1 MKNNASQKVL
11 FISLAI
17 VLITLLSSITINLLT
32 GSKVIN
38 KWLEANGVGPTEL
51 VIGTISIS
59 IALLLLTYL
68 QIKRSYS
75 PESITENI
83 ETDVKRLFD
92 SLKERYQ
99 NRYQSKLDRRF
110 EITLE
115 VSEDWN
121 SDKPKTYKF
130 GAESKISYAIDA
142 TRKAFD
148 EKGRLLI
155 VGSPG
160 SGKTVLLLKI
170 ALELLGNEFKEG
182 QRLPVVFNLASWS
195 GKHIRFEDW
204 LIEVLNSGNGL
215 SKNFARALL
224 KENRII
230 FLLDGLDELARNE
243 ETKTASA
250 KRAKCL
256 DSIYEYAEVG
266 HKYVICCRREEFV
279 KMQKSKSHDELLP
292 AKVEVLD
299 LSGLDIEVALAVA
312 QRDGV
317 NRASAEHL
325 ESIIRTHEAFSDVL
339 STPFYFTTAL
349 EVFDKSSLK
358 ELREKDFPE
367 DIKDIKQYLLDKFI
381 ETKISHSAKLTNFER
396 DEAKIRQWLQWLA
409 KLMEKK
415 QLVTFELVDLQS
427 SELIPK
433 RFSKLIIALFMGFLF
448 SMWFGLWKGLLLCLY
463 FGIKDVRLCYEF
475 GYKEFAKCCHLLLF
489 YDSHSVFHGFLQGL
503 LIGFFYGVAS
513 SFFKGV
519 SIIDTSI
526 EYPDGAGFFQA
537 LKEAYRLL
545 GRWLLRPIT
554 IGAIVGIF
562 LSFWQGLLPG
572 LLLGLILALA
582 AHVNSFYD
590 MVLIVIYVSNEVH
603 GTDRVRYFQYPYQ
616 KMNSS
621 LFLSLILSSSLILF
635 FIFLG
640 LILAFINLSYVKVL
654 ETVFFMGLFW
664 GVMIDR
670 RIQIRLYDHVI
681 LRLCL
686 YLEGAMPLRY
696 ATFLD
701 YAAEARILEKDGG
714 QWRFRHQNLQEHFA
728 NLDVHY

>member
-1 MKNNASQKVL
+1 MKNHTSQKLL

-17 VLITLLSSITINLLT
+17 VFITLLSSITINLLT
-32 GSKVIN
+32 GSEDIK
-38 KWLEANGVGPTEL
+38 KWLEANGVGTTKL
-51 VIGTISIS
+51 IVGTIIIS
-59 IALLLLTYL
+59 ATLSLLTYL
-68 QIKRSYS
+68 QIRRSQF
-75 PESITENI
+75 PGPTTENF
-83 ETDVKRLFD
+83 EADVKRLFD

-115 VSEDWN
+115 VSENWN

-130 GAESKISYAIDA
+130 GAGSKISYAVDA
-142 TRKAFD
+142 IRKAFD

-160 SGKTVLLLKI
+160 SGKTVLLLKL

-182 QRLPVVFNLASWS
+182 QRLPVIFNLASWWE
-195 GKHIRFEDW
+195 KHIKFEDW
-204 LIEVLNSGNGL
+204 LIDVLNSGNGL
-215 SKNFARALL
+215 SKDFARTLL
-224 KENRII
+224 QENRII

-243 ETKTASA
+243 ETTTASA
-250 KRAKCL
+250 RRAMCL
-256 DSIYEYAEVG
+256 DSIYKYAEVG

-279 KMQKSKSHDELLP
+279 KMQKSKVHDELLP

-299 LSGLDIEVALAVA
+299 LTGLDIEVALAVA

-317 NRASAEHL
+317 NSASAAFL
-325 ESIIRTHEAFSDVL
+325 ESVIKTHEAFSDVL

-349 EVFDKSSLK
+349 EVFDKTSLK
-358 ELREKDFPE
+358 ELVEKVFPE
-367 DIKDIKQYLLDKFI
+367 DIKEIKPYLLDKFI
-381 ETKISHSAKLTNFER
+381 ETKISHSVKLTNFER
-396 DEAKIRQWLQWLA
+396 DETKIRKWLQWLA
-409 KLMEKK
+409 RLMEKK

-427 SELIPK
+427 SELIPE
-433 RFSKLIIALFMGFLF
+433 RFSKLIIALFIGFFF
-448 SMWFGLWKGLLLCLY
+448 SLWFSLWRGLLFCLY
-463 FGIKDVRLCYEF
+463 FGIWDVRFCYEI
-475 GYKEFAKCCHLLLF
+475 GYKIFSKCGYLLLF
-489 YDSHSVFHGFLQGL
+489 QVAHWGFHGFLQGL

-526 EYPDGAGFFQA
+526 EYPDRAGFFQA
-537 LKEAYRLL
+537 LKTAYRLF
-545 GRWLLRPIT
+545 GGWLLRLLT
-554 IGAIVGIF
+554 IGAIAGIL
-562 LSFWQGLLPG
+562 LSFWNGLLPG

-582 AHVNSFYD
+582 AHVNYFYD
-590 MVLIVIYVSNEVH
+590 HVLTAIYVSNEVH
-603 GTDRVRYFQYPYQ
+603 GTDRVRYFQHPYQ

-621 LFLSLILSSSLILF
+621 LFLSLILSSSLIF
-635 FIFLG
+635 IFIFLG
-640 LILAFINLSYVKVL
+640 LILAFINFNYVETL
-654 ETVFFMGLFW
+654 ETVLFMGLFW
-664 GVMIDR
+664 GAMIGR

-696 ATFLD
+696 ATFLE

-728 NLDVHY
+728 NLDAHY